1 LKFLLI
7 ILFLLVNTVI
17 ASTPHAQKENKEL
30 VVKRLEIAVDKIEK
44 LGQSEQYAEALSL
57 CNQLLDEYQN
67 NNEPVIEEWIAKVS
81 FYRAVAFGKLGKKE
95 KEIEGYT
102 LIVEKYKQ
110 SKSDQVQKVIAK
122 ALLFNGIAFHV
133 ENKLA
138 ESIIFFDQVIQKFEY
153 SNINNVDEYVLKAI
167 VNKAVALLKLGLVD
181 EESALLEYTI
191 KKYQNNNNDSVIYYM
206 PLVINLRAE
215 SMIMKNEVINE
226 EISKLMYKYIDFQND
241 IGVFEMLLILQNA
254 KIASQDEK
262 IEEWIKKFGKIN
274 NIYWNFDIFEDR
286 LDTIEL
292 DSNANQRIKKY
303 IGVFKLYVK

>member
-1 LKFLLI
+1 MKFLWI

-17 ASTPHAQKENKEL
+17 ASTQHTQKENNAL
-30 VVKRLEIAVDKIEK
+30 IVKRFEIAVDKIEK
-44 LGQSEQYAEALSL
+44 LGQSEQYEAALLL
-57 CNQLLDEYQN
+57 CNQYLDEYQN
-67 NNEPVIEEWIAKVS
+67 NNDPEIEEWIAEVS
-81 FYRAVAFGKLGKKE
+81 LYRAATFGKLGKKE

-110 SKSDQVQKVIAK
+110 SKSDKVQKVIAR
-122 ALLFNGIAFHV
+122 ALLFKGIAFHV
-133 ENKLA
+133 ENKWA

-153 SNINNVDEYVLKAI
+153 SNINNVDEYVLRAI
-167 VNKAVALLKLGLVD
+167 VNKAVVLLKLGKVD
-181 EESALLEYTI
+181 EESALLEYAM
-191 KKYQNNNNDSVIYYM
+191 KKYQNNNNYSVIYLM

-215 SMIMKNEVINE
+215 SMLMKKEVINE

-286 LDTIEL
+286 LDRIEL
-292 DSNANQRIKKY
+292 DTDANQRIKKY
-303 IGVFKLYVK
+303 IGVFKSYLK